1 MAEKLLAYVVREL
14 QARKGE
20 WPRIASETD
29 LDYSWLTK
37 LAQGRIPDP
46 GVNKVERLAF
56 YFKGARRRSSKSL
69 QEARA

>member
-1 MAEKLLAYVVREL
+1 MAEKLLPYVVREL
-14 QARKGE
+14 QARKGD
-20 WPRIASETD
+20 WPKISADTE

-46 GVNKVERLAF
+46 GVNKIEKLAE
-56 YFKGARRRSSKSL
+56 YFKDRRRTKA